1 MSAPIVE
8 RISYGNLRPP
18 RRPGVLGL
26 GMAASVCGGIAAIV
40 VVVMLMFA
48 GILAALVT
56 LVVLTLVLLPLVIHG
71 RDGHTGYEKILAA
84 TLFRRADRAGKT
96 KYVSGVT
103 GQTPDGCTR
112 LPGLLAATELVSGT
126 DVYGEEF
133 GVLITPAI
141 EHYSI
146 VFQTEA
152 TGAEMVNQSVTDN
165 EVAHHG
171 GWLAQLS
178 QEADVVAAAVTV
190 ETAPDPGTRLV
201 RMMNRHRQDDAPEFS
216 GATMDEIA
224 QKYPVASSSI
234 TTRVAVTFNGKP
246 RAGEQ
251 TRSRADMLDY
261 LARRLPGFR
270 SGLTTTGAGTA
281 VRAMGAADLTDA
293 ARVAYDPSVAQL
305 VEEERAAGGT
315 GLTWSEAGPAYA
327 REFPEHYSHDG
338 AHSISWHM
346 KEPPSGV
353 FYDQVLRDLL
363 KPHGDIDRKR
373 VTLVYRPEPAAQ
385 AQRIVEK
392 DIRDATTQAT
402 SRGRPQQVDLT
413 MLDAARKSAKEQA
426 TGAGVVRFGMIVT
439 ATVID
444 EAMLP
449 RAAST
454 VRMLADSQ
462 RIRLRLARYNQAATF
477 AAGLP
482 LGLVLP
488 AHLAVPDWMR
498 DAL

>member
-1 MSAPIVE
+1 M
-8 RISYGNLRPP
+8 
-18 RRPGVLGL
+18 
-26 GMAASVCGGIAAIV
+26 
-40 VVVMLMFA
+40 
-48 GILAALVT
+48 
-56 LVVLTLVLLPLVIHG
+56 
-71 RDGHTGYEKILAA
+71 
-84 TLFRRADRAGKT
+84 
-96 KYVSGVT
+96 
-103 GQTPDGCTR
+103 
-112 LPGLLAATELVSGT
+112 
-126 DVYGEEF
+126 
-133 GVLITPAI
+133 
-141 EHYSI
+141 
-146 VFQTEA
+146 
-152 TGAEMVNQSVTDN
+152 
-165 EVAHHG
+165 
-171 GWLAQLS
+171 
-178 QEADVVAAAVTV
+178 

-251 TRSRADMLDY
+251 ARSRADMLDY

-270 SGLTTTGAGTA
+270 AELTTTGAGTA
-281 VRAMGAADLTDA
+281 VRAMSAADLTDA
-293 ARVAYDPSVAQL
+293 VRVAYDPSVAQL

-373 VTLVYRPEPAAQ
+373 VTLVYRPEPAAH

-444 EAMLP
+444 EAMLA

-454 VRMLADSQ
+454 VQLLADSQ